1 MIELKRLKLI
11 NWHNFE
17 NVTFDC
23 ARLTYMIGV
32 NAVGKTTILDAI
44 RYCLTTNRNFNAL
57 GNKKSGRTLQG
68 SVHAKQR
75 GENAYRRPG
84 RTVAYIGAEFWDTVK
99 RTNFVIA
106 VRVESEGPMQEL
118 HPGDQTWYISEDGI
132 TLEKLPFLDPRTG
145 APSAKE
151 DFKPAVGR
159 LSYTRS
165 PSEARDRICRALGIG
180 RASSPLGKK
189 FNEVFQ
195 MGTSMDEIP
204 NFREFLYQYI
214 LPQPELDLE
223 ALQGDRVELENLHAV
238 LAEAQTRAAA
248 LEQIVAYGR
257 EAAAKET
264 DALVNR
270 GAALLARAEADAG
283 EDASWQSHLDAGRRQ
298 LADLNAK
305 YEAAKNAEAEAR
317 RAYLAAHG
325 AAGDSGA
332 GRALDALTEELAR
345 KKSALDAAA
354 RTRNGLET
362 TADTITGLLTQLN
375 RSGFAVEKELW
386 PQRLTAEHLPA
397 LTEALA
403 CIEKPLEEQYF
414 AARQAARTRNGL
426 ETTADTITGLL
437 TQLNRSGFAV
447 EKELW
452 PQRLTAEHLPA
463 LTEALACIEKPLEEQ
478 YFAARQASADLAK
491 EQEALRAELNAV
503 SGGKWVYPHGDAAT
517 KVRDA
522 VNAELK
528 SRGMTADA
536 KIFCELLTVAD
547 ESWQDCVEACLGD
560 RRFDILVPPA
570 HYAAAKSAFVALGD
584 RVGPISLLDTPGI
597 RKADRH
603 AETAPAD
610 SLAAQVTSENPL
622 AAQYADTILRRI
634 VCCDTPD
641 TLEHFPDSATR
652 DLLRHHPFRLER
664 LRRPQRY
671 IGLDARRER
680 ADALEAQLAAQA
692 DRCREA
698 AQTEKTLKSAY
709 DQYQNVLRGHA
720 LEQLAELWA
729 SRAAL
734 DAARAD
740 YAAQEQKLADCRENP
755 MLQQLY
761 REEEA
766 REAAW
771 ETARKAVEQVGGD
784 IRVCEKQIASCEAEQ
799 SKAVE
804 TAAQSREA
812 AEAFFAQHP
821 LLEPLAQERKKGLMT
836 GGRTARAA
844 AQTAEKA
851 QTRLDDALRVY
862 LTSTLEPAQRDYN
875 EHYVCDY
882 PLGLAGVEQ
891 YRAQHDSLVRIDL
904 ERYAARLEQA
914 QRDCKDR
921 FRKDIL
927 FRMKDDIF
935 NARRQFRELNKVMEQ
950 LTYGEEVYRFE
961 LEPSRDPQ
969 LAAFYQV
976 IVDKG
981 NQQMTDGDSLDN
993 LAATA
998 DPVYERQVDA
1008 LMEKIMADVDENTR
1022 ARQEGRTTS
1031 GATLSDYVDY
1041 RTYLD
1046 YDIKV
1051 TNTVSGQQAYL
1062 SRVSRD
1068 SSGGENQA
1076 PFYVAICASLLQIY
1090 QKSENSI
1097 RLVLLDEA
1105 FSKMTSDRI
1114 RPMMELFRRLQLQVL
1129 LISTVEK
1136 STAIQPYC
1144 DITYSIVRHGDAN
1157 AIAPFYR
1164 AGTLADA
1171 PEKETEY
1178 E

>member
-17 NVTFDC
+17 NTTFDC

-84 RTVAYIGAEFWDTVK
+84 HTVAYIGAEFWDSVK
-99 RTNFVIA
+99 HTSFVIA

-132 TLEKLPFLDPRTG
+132 TLEQLPFIDPRTG

-151 DFKPAVGR
+151 DFKPAEGR

-180 RASSPLGKK
+180 RAASPLGKK

-257 EAAAKET
+257 EAAQKET
-264 DALVNR
+264 EALVNR
-270 GAALLARAEADAG
+270 GTALLARAE
-283 EDASWQSHLDAGRRQ
+283 
-298 LADLNAK
+298 
-305 YEAAKNAEAEAR
+305 EAAAGTSRWQEHLAAGKRQHEELTALYAAAKDAEAEAR
-317 RAYLAAHG
+317 RAYLTAHSAA
-325 AAGDSGA
+325 ASGE
-332 GRALDALTEELAR
+332 GRALDALSEELSR
-345 KKSALDAAA
+345 KKTALDKASRAAA
-354 RTRNGLET
+354 KSEAAAGKVQT
-362 TADTITGLLTQLN
+362 LLQSLH
-375 RSGFAVEKELW
+375 RSGFPVEKTLW
-386 PQRLTAEHLPA
+386 PASLTAETLPQLQA
-397 LTEALA
+397 ALA
-403 CIEKPLEEQYF
+403 GLEKPLEEQYF
-414 AARQAARTRNGL
+414 AARQ
-426 ETTADTITGLL
+426 TAD
-437 TQLNRSGFAV
+437 A
-447 EKELW
+447 
-452 PQRLTAEHLPA
+452 LTAEV
-463 LTEALACIEKPLEEQ
+463 
-478 YFAARQASADLAK
+478 QAK
-491 EQEALRAELNAV
+491 QAELASV
-503 SGGKWVYPHGDAAT
+503 SGGRWVYPHGDAAT

-522 VNAELK
+522 VNAELQ
-528 SRGMTADA
+528 SRGMTPDA
-536 KIFCELLTVAD
+536 KIFCELLSVED

-570 HYAAAKSAFVALGD
+570 HYAAAKSAFVALRD
-584 RVGPISLLDTPGI
+584 KVGPISLLDTPSI
-597 RKADRH
+597 RTANRKADS
-603 AETAPAD
+603 APAD
-610 SLAAQVTSENPL
+610 SLAAQVRSENPL

-641 TLEHFPDSATR
+641 TLENYPDSATR

-664 LRRPQRY
+664 LRTPQRY
-671 IGLDARRER
+671 IGLEARRAR
-680 ADALEAQLAAQA
+680 AGALAGEMNALAEEVRAAAQA
-692 DRCREA
+692 EQNLKA
-698 AQTEKTLKSAY
+698 AYS
-709 DQYQNVLRGHA
+709 QYQTLLRGTTLEELAA
-720 LEQLAELWA
+720 LWDA
-729 SRAAL
+729 RAAL
-734 DAARAD
+734 TAARAAVD
-740 YAAQEQKLADCRENP
+740 EQAAKLAECRENP
-755 MLQQLY
+755 LLQQLY
-761 REEEA
+761 KEEEV

-771 ETARKAVEQVGGD
+771 EAARTAVEQTGGD
-784 IRVCEKQIASCEAEQ
+784 LRVCEKQISSCEAEQ
-799 SKAVE
+799 QKAVD
-804 TAAQSREA
+804 TAEKSAQA
-812 AEAFFAQHP
+812 AESFFAAHP
-821 LLEPLAQERKKGLMT
+821 LVEPLSRSRQQALT
-836 GGRTARAA
+836 GPDKSPRAA
-844 AQTAEKA
+844 AQAAEKA
-851 QTRLDDALRVY
+851 QAKLDDALTVY
-862 LTSTLEPAQRDYN
+862 LNSTLEPAQKAYN
-875 EHYVCDY
+875 QRYVCDY
-882 PLGLAGVEQ
+882 PLGLAGLEQ
-891 YRAQHDSLVRIDL
+891 YRAQHESLVRIDL

-981 NQQMTDGDSLDN
+981 NQQMTEGDSLDN

-998 DPVYERQVDA
+998 DPAYERQVDE

-1022 ARQEGRTTS
+1022 ARQEGRTAA

-1051 TNTVSGQQAYL
+1051 TNQVTGQQAYL

-1157 AIAPFYR
+1157 AIAPFVR
-1164 AGTLADA
+1164 LSA
-1171 PEKETEY
+1171 E
-1178 E
+1178 

>member
-84 RTVAYIGAEFWDTVK
+84 HTVAYIGAEFWDSVK
-99 RTNFVIA
+99 RTPFVIA

-118 HPGDQTWYISEDGI
+118 HPGDQTWYLSEDGC
-132 TLEKLPFLDPRTG
+132 TLEQLPFIDPRTG

-151 DFKPAVGR
+151 DFKPETGR

-214 LPQPELDLE
+214 LPQPELDLD
-223 ALQGDRVELENLHAV
+223 ALQGDRLELENLHAV
-238 LAEAQTRAAA
+238 LAEAQTRANA
-248 LEQIVAYGR
+248 LEEIVDFGR
-257 EAAAKET
+257 EAAEKQT
-264 DALVNR
+264 QTLVNR
-270 GAALLARAEADAG
+270 GAALLARAAADG
-283 EDASWQSHLDAGRRQ
+283 SEQTIWQEHLDVGHRQ
-298 LADLNAK
+298 LEQLNAR
-305 YEAAKNAEAEAR
+305 YADAKNAEAEAR
-317 RAYLAAHG
+317 RAYLSAHG
-325 AAGDSGA
+325 AASASGE
-332 GRALDALTEELAR
+332 GRALDALTEELSRRKTALDTAAR
-345 KKSALDAAA
+345 KAEKAESALA
-354 RTRNGLET
+354 RTQS
-362 TADTITGLLTQLN
+362 LLAVLR
-375 RSGFAVEKELW
+375 RSGFASGIRAET
-386 PQRLTAEHLPA
+386 LTAEELPQ
-397 LTEALA
+397 LTAWLSA
-403 CIEKPLEEQYF
+403 QEKPLEEAYF
-414 AARQAARTRNGL
+414 AARQN
-426 ETTADTITGLL
+426 TAVLHREQTG
-437 TQLNRSGFAV
+437 
-447 EKELW
+447 K
-452 PQRLTAEHLPA
+452 
-463 LTEALACIEKPLEEQ
+463 
-478 YFAARQASADLAK
+478 
-491 EQEALRAELNAV
+491 RAELDAV
-503 SGGKWVYPHGDAAT
+503 SGGKWVYPHDDAAT
-517 KVRDA
+517 RVRDA

-528 SRGMTADA
+528 SRGMQPDA
-536 KIFCELLTVAD
+536 KIFCELLNVED

-570 HYAAAKSAFVALGD
+570 HYEAAKSAFVALKD
-584 RVGPISLLDTPGI
+584 KVGPISLLDTPGI
-597 RKADRH
+597 RKANRRADKYG
-603 AETAPAD
+603 PD
-610 SLAAQVTSENPL
+610 SLAAQVSSENPL
-622 AAQYADTILRRI
+622 AAQYAQTILGRI

-641 TLEHFPDSATR
+641 TLEQHPDSATR

-664 LRRPQRY
+664 LRTPQRY
-671 IGLDARRER
+671 IGLDARRAR
-680 ADALEAQLAAQA
+680 AGALAAELEALGENA
-692 DRCREA
+692 RTA
-698 AQTEKTLKSAY
+698 AQTEQNLKAAY
-709 DQYQNVLRGHA
+709 NQYQTMLRGTA
-720 LEQLAELWA
+720 LDELAALWDA
-729 SRAAL
+729 RAAL
-734 DAARAD
+734 T
-740 YAAQEQKLADCRENP
+740 AAQNAVTEQEAKLTECRENP
-755 MLQQLY
+755 LLQQLY
-761 REEEA
+761 KEEEA

-771 ETARKAVEQVGGD
+771 EIARAAVEQAGGD

-799 SKAVE
+799 KKAGQ
-804 TAAQSREA
+804 TAQQSADA
-812 AEAFFAQHP
+812 ARSFFAAHP
-821 LLEPLAQERKKGLMT
+821 LVEPLA
-836 GGRTARAA
+836 RTRMLALAPADKPRAA
-844 AQTAEKA
+844 AQAAEKA
-851 QTRLDDALRVY
+851 QAKLDDALAVY
-862 LTSTLEPAQRDYN
+862 LTGTLEPAQKEYN
-875 EHYVCDY
+875 ARYVCDY
-882 PLGLAGVEQ
+882 PLGLAGIEQ
-891 YRAQHDSLVRIDL
+891 YRAQHESLVRIDL

-961 LEPSRDPQ
+961 LGPSRDPQ

-998 DPVYERQVDA
+998 DPIYERQVDE

-1022 ARQEGRTTS
+1022 ARQEGRRPE
-1031 GATLSDYVDY
+1031 GVALSDYVDY

-1051 TNTVSGQQAYL
+1051 TNTVSGQQASL

-1114 RPMMELFRRLQLQVL
+1114 RPMMELFRRMQLQVL

-1144 DITYSIVRHGDAN
+1144 DITYSIVRHGDVN

-1164 AGTLADA
+1164 LNPSDSRQEAE
-1171 PEKETEY
+1171 P
-1178 E
+1178 

>member
-84 RTVAYIGAEFWDTVK
+84 RTVAYIGAEFWDSVK

-132 TLEKLPFLDPRTG
+132 TLEKLPFIDPRTG

-180 RASSPLGKK
+180 RAASPLGKK

-214 LPQPELDLE
+214 LPQPELDLD

-248 LEQIVAYGR
+248 LEQIVGYGR
-257 EAAAKET
+257 EASAKET

-283 EDASWQSHLDAGRRQ
+283 EHEVWQGHLAAGRRQ
-298 LADLNAK
+298 MAELNAA
-305 YEAAKNAEAEAR
+305 YETAKNAEAEAR
-317 RAYLAAHG
+317 RSYLAAHG
-325 AAGDSGA
+325 AASASGE
-332 GRALDALTEELAR
+332 GRALDAMTEELAR
-345 KKSALDAAA
+345 KKSALDAAS
-354 RTRNGLET
+354 RKVSGLEQ
-362 TADTITGLLTQLN
+362 TADTVTNLLTVLN

-386 PQRLTAEHLPA
+386 PVSLTEGRLPDLTAA
-397 LTEALA
+397 LDKL
-403 CIEKPLEEQYF
+403 EKPLEEQYF
-414 AARQAARTRNGL
+414 TARQSA
-426 ETTADTITGLL
+426 
-437 TQLNRSGFAV
+437 
-447 EKELW
+447 
-452 PQRLTAEHLPA
+452 
-463 LTEALACIEKPLEEQ
+463 
-478 YFAARQASADLAK
+478 ADLARG
-491 EQEALRAELNAV
+491 QEEKRAELDAV

-528 SRGMTADA
+528 SRGMAPDA
-536 KIFCELLTVAD
+536 KIFCELLSVAD

-560 RRFDILVPPA
+560 RRFDILVPPN
-570 HYAAAKSAFVALGD
+570 HYAAAKSAFVALGE

-597 RKADRH
+597 RSANRRAD
-603 AETAPAD
+603 TPPAD
-610 SLAAQVTSENPL
+610 SLAAQVESENPL

-641 TLEHFPDSATR
+641 TLENYPDSATR

-664 LRRPQRY
+664 LRKPQRY
-671 IGLDARRER
+671 IGLDARRAR
-680 ADALEAQLAAQA
+680 AGALEEELAALGE
-692 DRCREA
+692 RRREA
-698 AQTEKTLKSAY
+698 AQTEKQLKAAY
-709 DQYQNVLRGHA
+709 DQYQNVLRTHA
-720 LEQLAELWA
+720 LEQLAGLWA

-734 DAARAD
+734 DAAKAD
-740 YAAQEQKLADCRENP
+740 YTAQEQKLADCRENP
-755 MLQQLY
+755 LLQELY
-761 REEEA
+761 KEEEA

-771 ETARKAVEQVGGD
+771 EAARKAVEQVGGD
-784 IRVCEKQIASCEAEQ
+784 IRVCEKQLASCEAEQ
-799 SKAVE
+799 TKAVE
-804 TAAQSREA
+804 TARQSTAA
-812 AEAFFAQHP
+812 AEAFFGKYP

-851 QTRLDDALRVY
+851 QTKLDDGLQSY
-862 LTSTLEPAQRDYN
+862 LSTTLEPAQKEYN
-875 EHYVCDY
+875 ERYVCDY

-891 YRAQHDSLVRIDL
+891 YRAQHESLVRIDL

-981 NQQMTDGDSLDN
+981 NQQMTDSDSLDN

-998 DPVYERQVDA
+998 DPVYERQVDE

-1022 ARQEGRTTS
+1022 ARQEGRATS

-1164 AGTLADA
+1164 LTAPQDA
-1171 PEKETEY
+1171 PEKETED

>member
-84 RTVAYIGAEFWDTVK
+84 RTVAYIGAEFWDSVK
-99 RTNFVIA
+99 RTHFVIA

-118 HPGDQTWYISEDGI
+118 HPGDQTWYISEDGC
-132 TLEKLPFLDPRTG
+132 TLEQLPFIDPRTG
-145 APSAKE
+145 APSSKE
-151 DFKPAVGR
+151 NFKPAVGR

-165 PSEARDRICRALGIG
+165 PGEARDRICRALGIG
-180 RASSPLGKK
+180 RAASPLGKK

-248 LEQIVAYGR
+248 LEQIVDYGR
-257 EAAAKET
+257 EAAQKET
-264 DALVNR
+264 EALVNR
-270 GAALLARAEADAG
+270 GTALLARAE
-283 EDASWQSHLDAGRRQ
+283 
-298 LADLNAK
+298 
-305 YEAAKNAEAEAR
+305 EAAAGTNTWQEHLAAGKRQHEELTARYAAAKDAEAEAR
-317 RAYLAAHG
+317 RAYLSAHSAA
-325 AAGDSGA
+325 ASGE
-332 GRALDALTEELAR
+332 GRALDALSEELAR
-345 KKSALDAAA
+345 KKTALDKASRDASRSEAAA
-354 RTRNGLET
+354 GKVQS
-362 TADTITGLLTQLN
+362 LLQSLQ
-375 RSGFAVEKELW
+375 RSGFTVERSLW
-386 PQRLTAEHLPA
+386 PASLTAETLPQ
-397 LTEALA
+397 LQSALA
-403 CIEKPLEEQYF
+403 GLEKPLEEQYF
-414 AARQAARTRNGL
+414 AARQS
-426 ETTADTITGLL
+426 ADT
-437 TQLNRSGFAV
+437 
-447 EKELW
+447 
-452 PQRLTAEHLPA
+452 LTAEVQ
-463 LTEALACIEKPLEEQ
+463 EKQ
-478 YFAARQASADLAK
+478 
-491 EQEALRAELNAV
+491 AELASV
-503 SGGKWVYPHGDAAT
+503 SGGRWVYPHGDAAT
-517 KVRDA
+517 RVRDA

-528 SRGMTADA
+528 SRGMTPDA
-536 KIFCELLTVAD
+536 KIFCELLSVED

-680 ADALEAQLAAQA
+680 ADTLEAQLAAQA

-799 SKAVE
+799 GKAVE

-851 QTRLDDALRVY
+851 QTRLDDTLRSY

>member
-84 RTVAYIGAEFWDTVK
+84 RTVAYIGAEFWDSVK

-132 TLEKLPFLDPRTG
+132 TLEKLPFIDPRTG
-145 APSAKE
+145 APSTKE

-180 RASSPLGKK
+180 RAASPLGKK

-214 LPQPELDLE
+214 LPQPELDLD

-248 LEQIVAYGR
+248 LEQIVGYGR
-257 EAAAKET
+257 EASAKET

-283 EDASWQSHLDAGRRQ
+283 EHEVWQGHLDAGRRQ
-298 LADLNAK
+298 MAELNAA
-305 YEAAKNAEAEAR
+305 YETAKNAEAEAR
-317 RAYLAAHG
+317 RSYLAAHG
-325 AAGDSGA
+325 AASASGED
-332 GRALDALTEELAR
+332 RALDAMTEELAR
-345 KKSALDAAA
+345 KKSALDVAS
-354 RTRNGLET
+354 RKVSGLEQ
-362 TADTITGLLTQLN
+362 TADTVTNLLTVLS
-375 RSGFAVEKELW
+375 RSGFAVEKALW
-386 PQRLTAEHLPA
+386 PVSLTEDRLPDLTAA
-397 LTEALA
+397 LDKL
-403 CIEKPLEEQYF
+403 EKPLEEQYF
-414 AARQAARTRNGL
+414 AARQSA
-426 ETTADTITGLL
+426 
-437 TQLNRSGFAV
+437 
-447 EKELW
+447 
-452 PQRLTAEHLPA
+452 
-463 LTEALACIEKPLEEQ
+463 
-478 YFAARQASADLAK
+478 ADLARG
-491 EQEALRAELNAV
+491 QEEKRAELDAV

-528 SRGMTADA
+528 SRGMTPDA
-536 KIFCELLTVAD
+536 KIFCELLSVAD

-560 RRFDILVPPA
+560 RRFDILVPPN
-570 HYAAAKSAFVALGD
+570 HYAAAKSAFVALGE

-597 RKADRH
+597 RSANRRAD
-603 AETAPAD
+603 TPPAD
-610 SLAAQVTSENPL
+610 SLAAQVESENPL

-641 TLEHFPDSATR
+641 TLENYPDSATR

-664 LRRPQRY
+664 LRKPQRY
-671 IGLDARRER
+671 IGLDARRAR
-680 ADALEAQLAAQA
+680 AGVLEEELAALGE
-692 DRCREA
+692 RRREA
-698 AQTEKTLKSAY
+698 AQTEKQLKAAY
-709 DQYQNVLRGHA
+709 DQYQNVLRTHA
-720 LEQLAELWA
+720 LEQLAGLWA

-734 DAARAD
+734 DAAKAD
-740 YAAQEQKLADCRENP
+740 YTVQEQKLADCRENP
-755 MLQQLY
+755 LLQELY
-761 REEEA
+761 KEEEA

-771 ETARKAVEQVGGD
+771 EAARKAVEQVGGD
-784 IRVCEKQIASCEAEQ
+784 IRVCEKQLASCEAEQ
-799 SKAVE
+799 TKAVE
-804 TAAQSREA
+804 TARQSTAA
-812 AEAFFAQHP
+812 AEAFFGKYP

-851 QTRLDDALRVY
+851 QTKLDDGLQSY
-862 LTSTLEPAQRDYN
+862 LSTTLEPAQKEYN
-875 EHYVCDY
+875 ERYVCDY

-891 YRAQHDSLVRIDL
+891 YRAQHESLVRIDL

-981 NQQMTDGDSLDN
+981 NQQMTDTDSLDN

-998 DPVYERQVDA
+998 DPVYERQVDE

-1164 AGTLADA
+1164 LTAPQDA
-1171 PEKETEY
+1171 PEKETED

>member
-84 RTVAYIGAEFWDTVK
+84 HTVAYIGAEFWDSVK
-99 RTNFVIA
+99 RTPFVIA

-132 TLEKLPFLDPRTG
+132 TLEQLPFIDPRTG
-145 APSAKE
+145 APSEKE
-151 DFKPAVGR
+151 DFKPATGR

-214 LPQPELDLE
+214 LPQPELDLD
-223 ALQGDRVELENLHAV
+223 ALQGDRLELENLHAV
-238 LAEAQTRAAA
+238 LAEAQTRADA
-248 LEQIVAYGR
+248 LEEIVNFGR
-257 EAAAKET
+257 EAAEKQT
-264 DALVNR
+264 QTLVNR
-270 GAALLARAEADAG
+270 GAALLARAAADG
-283 EDASWQSHLDAGRRQ
+283 SEQTVWQEHLDAGRRQ
-298 LADLNAK
+298 LEQLNAR
-305 YEAAKNAEAEAR
+305 YAEAKNAEAEAR
-317 RAYLAAHG
+317 RAYLSAHG
-325 AAGDSGA
+325 AASASGK
-332 GRALDALTEELAR
+332 GRALDALTEELSRRKTALDTAAR
-345 KKSALDAAA
+345 KAEKAESALA
-354 RTRNGLET
+354 RTQSLLAVLRRSGFSACIKAEEL
-362 TADTITGLLTQLN
+362 TADTL
-375 RSGFAVEKELW
+375 
-386 PQRLTAEHLPA
+386 PQLTAWLSA
-397 LTEALA
+397 Q
-403 CIEKPLEEQYF
+403 EKPLEEAYF
-414 AARQAARTRNGL
+414 AARQNTAAL
-426 ETTADTITGLL
+426 
-437 TQLNRSGFAV
+437 Q
-447 EKELW
+447 
-452 PQRLTAEHLPA
+452 
-463 LTEALACIEKPLEEQ
+463 
-478 YFAARQASADLAK
+478 K
-491 EQEALRAELNAV
+491 EQAGKRAELDAV

-517 KVRDA
+517 RVRDA

-528 SRGMTADA
+528 SRGMQPDA
-536 KIFCELLTVAD
+536 KIFCELLNVED

-570 HYAAAKSAFVALGD
+570 HYEAAKSAFVALKD
-584 RVGPISLLDTPGI
+584 KVGPISLLDTPGI
-597 RKADRH
+597 RKANRRADKYG
-603 AETAPAD
+603 PD
-610 SLAAQVTSENPL
+610 SLAAQVSSENPL
-622 AAQYADTILRRI
+622 AAQYAQTILGRI

-641 TLEHFPDSATR
+641 TLEQHPDSATR

-664 LRRPQRY
+664 LRTPQRY
-671 IGLDARRER
+671 IGLDARRAR
-680 ADALEAQLAAQA
+680 AGALAAELEALGESARA
-692 DRCREA
+692 A
-698 AQTEKTLKSAY
+698 AQTEQNLKAAY
-709 DQYQNVLRGHA
+709 NQYQTLLRGTA
-720 LEQLAELWA
+720 LDELAALWDA
-729 SRAAL
+729 RAAL
-734 DAARAD
+734 T
-740 YAAQEQKLADCRENP
+740 AAQNAVTEQEAKLTECRENP
-755 MLQQLY
+755 LLQQLY
-761 REEEA
+761 KEEEA

-771 ETARKAVEQVGGD
+771 ENARAAVEQAGGD
-784 IRVCEKQIASCEAEQ
+784 IRVCQKQIASCEAEQ
-799 SKAVE
+799 KKAGE
-804 TAAQSREA
+804 TARQSADA
-812 AEAFFAQHP
+812 ARSFFAAHP
-821 LLEPLAQERKKGLMT
+821 LVEPLA
-836 GGRTARAA
+836 RTRMLALAPADKPRAA
-844 AQTAEKA
+844 AQAAEKA
-851 QTRLDDALRVY
+851 QAKLDDALAVY
-862 LTSTLEPAQRDYN
+862 LTGTLEPAQKAYN

-882 PLGLAGVEQ
+882 PLGLAGLDQ
-891 YRAQHDSLVRIDL
+891 YRAQHESLVRIDL

-981 NQQMTDGDSLDN
+981 NQQMTEGDSLDN

-998 DPVYERQVDA
+998 DPAYERQVDE

-1022 ARQEGRTTS
+1022 ARQEGRT
-1031 GATLSDYVDY
+1031 GGVTLSDYVDY

-1051 TNTVSGQQAYL
+1051 TNRVTGQQAYL

-1090 QKSENSI
+1090 EKSENSI

-1144 DITYSIVRHGDAN
+1144 DITYSIIRHGDAN
-1157 AIAPFYR
+1157 AIAPFVR
-1164 AGTLADA
+1164 LAA
-1171 PEKETEY
+1171 E
-1178 E
+1178 